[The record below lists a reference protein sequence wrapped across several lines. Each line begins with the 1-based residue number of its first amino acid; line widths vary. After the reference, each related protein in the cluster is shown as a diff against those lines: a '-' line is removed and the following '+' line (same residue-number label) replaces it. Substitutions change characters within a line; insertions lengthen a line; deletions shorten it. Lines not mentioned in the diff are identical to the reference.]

1 MMKITLSNSVP
12 MNVVVDSASGDKR
25 FEPEVDKIYDN
36 VNTVPTLEEL
46 VAGESKNKDTVYV
59 VGEGDTKVLY
69 SYDEA
74 SVFFLMIRRPPR
86 STLQIDTMLEELF
99 PTQE

>member
-25 FEPEVDKIYDN
+25 FEPDVDKIYDN
-36 VNTVPTLEEL
+36 VNTVSTLEEL
-46 VAGESKNKDTVYV
+46 VSGESKNKDTVYV
-59 VGEGDTKVLY
+59 VGESDTKVLY

-74 SVFFLMIRRPPR
+74 SDTFVPLTSTPI

>member
-36 VNTVPTLEEL
+36 VNTVSTLEEL

-74 SVFFLMIRRPPR
+74 SDTFIPLTSTPI
-86 STLQIDTMLEELF
+86 STLQIDTMLDELF

>member
-12 MNVVVDSASGDKR
+12 MAVVVDSASGDKR

-36 VNTVPTLEEL
+36 VNTVSTLEEL

-59 VGEGDTKVLY
+59 VGESDTKVLY

-74 SVFFLMIRRPPR
+74 SDTFVPLTSTPI
-86 STLQIDTMLEELF
+86 STLQIDTMLDELF
-99 PTQE
+99 PPQE

>member
-1 MMKITLSNSVP
+1 

-59 VGEGDTKVLY
+59 VGESDTKVLY

-74 SVFFLMIRRPPR
+74 SDTFVPLTSTPI
-86 STLQIDTMLEELF
+86 STLQIDTMLDELF

>member
-59 VGEGDTKVLY
+59 VGESDTKVLY
-69 SYDEA
+69 SYDET
-74 SVFFLMIRRPPR
+74 SDTFVPLTSTPI
-86 STLQIDTMLEELF
+86 STLQIDTMLDELF

>member
-59 VGEGDTKVLY
+59 VGESDIKVLY

-74 SVFFLMIRRPPR
+74 SDTFVPLTSTPI
-86 STLQIDTMLEELF
+86 STLQIDTMLDELF
-99 PTQE
+99 PPRE

>member
-12 MNVVVDSASGDKR
+12 MSVVVDSASGDKR

-59 VGEGDTKVLY
+59 VGESDTKVLY

-74 SVFFLMIRRPPR
+74 SDTFVPLTSPPI

>member
-12 MNVVVDSASGDKR
+12 MSVVVDSASGDKR

-59 VGEGDTKVLY
+59 VGESDTKVLY

-74 SVFFLMIRRPPR
+74 SDTFVPLTSTPI

>member
-59 VGEGDTKVLY
+59 VGESDTKVLY

-74 SVFFLMIRRPPR
+74 SDTFVPLTSTPI

>member
-59 VGEGDTKVLY
+59 VGESDTKVLY

-74 SVFFLMIRRPPR
+74 SDTFVPLTSTPI

-99 PTQE
+99 PAQE